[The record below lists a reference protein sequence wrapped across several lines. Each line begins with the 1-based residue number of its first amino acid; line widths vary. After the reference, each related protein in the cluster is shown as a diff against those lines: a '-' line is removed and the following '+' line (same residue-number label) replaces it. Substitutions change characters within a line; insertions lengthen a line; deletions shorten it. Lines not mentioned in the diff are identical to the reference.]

1 MAALMPNGISVS
13 ATSTNSFQTMAM
25 KLDYSV
31 CLSTLKRAEQIIGP
45 RDERSTN

>member
-31 CLSTLKRAEQIIGP
+31 AYLRSSGP
-45 RDERSTN
+45 SRL